1 MNDNYRGRLMER
13 KKRNEKTS
21 MILKKMLKKEL
32 DYLIWAIN
40 IDPDHE
46 LPKYRD
52 KLKERDKI

>member
-13 KKRNEKTS
+13 KKRNEKTY
-21 MILKKMLKKEL
+21 MIKKMLKKEL

-46 LPKYRD
+46 LPIYRCD